1 MTKCVADMHVGTI
14 QSAMECCRI
23 QEYNTQC
30 KGTILLE
37 PRTVGTGNG
46 IIGGTVESK
55 ALPLGLIFA
64 NFKCIFFLFILL

>member
-14 QSAMECCRI
+14 QSARECCRI
-23 QEYNTQC
+23 QEYDTQC

-46 IIGGTVESK
+46 IIGGTVEKQSI
-55 ALPLGLIFA
+55 APGI
-64 NFKCIFFLFILL
+64 NFC